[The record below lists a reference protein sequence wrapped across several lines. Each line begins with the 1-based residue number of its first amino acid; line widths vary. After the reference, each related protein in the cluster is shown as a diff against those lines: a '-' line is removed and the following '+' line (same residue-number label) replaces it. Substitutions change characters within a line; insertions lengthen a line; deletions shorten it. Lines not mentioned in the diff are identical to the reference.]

1 MNILVAVSR
10 VPDTTAKIL
19 VSNDGKTIDN
29 NNVKFILNPYDEYAL
44 EEAIQLKEKNGGKVV
59 AITVGPAVAQDILRS
74 ALAMGADEAVHLVT
88 EGEFDSFFVAD
99 EIVKYAKT
107 FNPDIIFMGRQ
118 SIDFDSLQVPSLI
131 AEFLDLPLATVV
143 TNLEF
148 VDNQVKAEREIEGGR
163 EVVSMSLPC
172 VISAQK
178 GLNEPRYPKLPD
190 IMKAKKKPIEEIKVA
205 PQDNKIS
212 ILSMELPSKTRLNK
226 ILTDSDEDIKE
237 IARMLHEDAKVF

>member
-19 VSNDGKTIDN
+19 VSNDGKNIDN

-59 AITVGPAVAQDILRS
+59 AITVGLAIAQDILRS

-88 EGEFDSFFVAD
+88 DAEFDSYFVAN
-99 EIVKYAKT
+99 EIAKYAKI
-107 FNPDIIFMGRQ
+107 FNPDIIFMGKQ
-118 SIDFDSLQVPSLI
+118 SIDFDSLQVPSLV
-131 AEFLDLPLATVV
+131 AEFLEMPLATVV
-143 TNLEF
+143 TKLEF
-148 VDNQVKAEREIEGGR
+148 VENTVKAEREIEGGR

-172 VISAQK
+172 IISAQK

-190 IMKAKKKPIEEIKVA
+190 IMKAKKKPIEEIKVT
-205 PQDNKIS
+205 PTDNKIS
-212 ILSMELPSKTRLNK
+212 IVSMELPSRSRLNK
-226 ILTDSDEDIKE
+226 ILTETDEDIKE
-237 IARMLHEDAKVF
+237 IARLLHEDAKVF